1 MKMKHLYEY
10 EEEEV
15 RSLMGDLDQIGH
27 EHTKGW
33 YVEYITDDGYYQ
45 GIVFIAKNNQE
56 LFELGLKAFNV
67 SKGDILVHGEMY
79 KSSSGGMGYENP
91 LSAMIAHLSR
101 KNEISYSAFYE
112 GLEPRGS
119 FKSLCY
125 YFPATN
131 PYATIEIWDKYFINA
146 KSIIDSPGNREDLE
160 MESSLV
166 EL

>member
-1 MKMKHLYEY
+1 MRHLYEY

-15 RSLMGDLDQIGH
+15 RSLMSDLDTVGH

-33 YVEYITDDGYYQ
+33 YVESIDSDGYYS

-56 LFELGLKAFNV
+56 LFELGLKALGI
-67 SKGDILVHGEMY
+67 SKSDILVHGEMY
-79 KSSSGGMGYENP
+79 KSSRGGMGYENP

-112 GLEPRGS
+112 GLYPRGS
-119 FKSLCY
+119 FKSLY
-125 YFPATN
+125 YVFPATN
-131 PYATIEIWDKYFINA
+131 PYANIEILDKYFANA
-146 KSIIDSPGNREDLE
+146 KSIIDYPGNREDIE
-160 MESSLV
+160 MESSLE

>member
-1 MKMKHLYEY
+1 MKHLYEY
-10 EEEEV
+10 EEEEL
-15 RSLMGDLDQIGH
+15 RGLMGDLDKVGH

-33 YVEYITDDGYYQ
+33 YVEYITTDDGYYQ

-56 LFELGLKAFNV
+56 LFELGLKVLNI
-67 SKGDILVHGEMY
+67 SKNDILVHGEMY
-79 KSSSGGMGYENP
+79 KSSRGGMGYENP
-91 LSAMIAHLSR
+91 LSAMIAHLNR

-112 GLEPRGS
+112 GLHPRGS
-119 FKSLCY
+119 FKSLSY

-131 PYATIEIWDKYFINA
+131 PYANIEILDKYFINA
-146 KSIIDSPGNREDLE
+146 KSIIDHPGIREDLE